1 MKKREKKRIA
11 PNEASLVRWIITLA
25 VSFPIGMLLLVPIA
39 PFFGE
44 RVVVTP
50 NLTVISEYSF
60 MGISFAEFLVDLVF
74 MALFCGLVIA
84 IRLIG
89 KTSLKDFVLG
99 VGGKV
104 NKKECLTITLL
115 YVLGVVLNYLPDLGS
130 IRLRHVNA
138 GEFLFLVVFMVLT
151 TWTQTTWE
159 ELIFRGFLARWIC
172 GNKLTFTKKSVIAA
186 IVTSAAFAVA
196 HSTNAEVTSQGGFR
210 AVMAVTS
217 YAIPGLVFFLA
228 NLHFGNLLPG
238 IIMHAINNTLLFTV
252 ISEEVTTM
260 PLPTLLVNTA
270 PHTGEVMLALNILL
284 YLPVVVYMILDA
296 RKKKKAPGMHPEAM
310 A

>member
-11 PNEASLVRWIITLA
+11 PNEASLVRWIIALA
-25 VSFPIGMLLLVPIA
+25 VSFPLGMLLLIPIA
-39 PFFGE
+39 PFFME
-44 RVVVTP
+44 RVVITP
-50 NLTVISEYSF
+50 NLTMISEYSF
-60 MGISFAEFLVDLVF
+60 MGISFGGLLTELAF
-74 MALFCGLVIA
+74 MALFCGMVIA

-89 KTSLKDFVLG
+89 KTSLKEFVLG

-104 NKKECLTITLL
+104 NKKECLTIALL
-115 YVLGVVLNYLPDLGS
+115 FVLGFVLNYLPNLGN
-130 IRLRHVNA
+130 IHVRHVNA

-159 ELIFRGFLARWIC
+159 ELIYRGFLARWIC
-172 GNKLTFTKKSVIAA
+172 GNKLVITKKSVIAA
-186 IVTSAAFAVA
+186 IVTSAAFAMA
-196 HSTNAEVTSQGGFR
+196 HATNAEVASQGGFR

-252 ISEEVTTM
+252 ISEEVTVM
-260 PLPTLLVNTA
+260 PLPTLLVSNA
-270 PHTGEVMLALNILL
+270 PRTGEMMLAMNILL

-296 RKKKKAPGMHPEAM
+296 RKKKKAALQEA
-310 A
+310 